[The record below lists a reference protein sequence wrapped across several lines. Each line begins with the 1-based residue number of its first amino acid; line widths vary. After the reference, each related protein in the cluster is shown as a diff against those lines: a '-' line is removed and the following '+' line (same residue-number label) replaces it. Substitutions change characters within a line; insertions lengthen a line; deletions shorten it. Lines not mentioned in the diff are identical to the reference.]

1 MEKKNIFKLFLG
13 VVCFLTM
20 LGCEQKKENA
30 EENFSCEDNANSI
43 YQNSSLN
50 NFEKSKFD
58 KLLNEK
64 FLLYENLFKKAGEEN
79 NVEWELLAAISFQ
92 ESQWDPR
99 AKSNMGVRGMMML
112 TQETAKSLGI
122 TNRIDPRNSI
132 IGGSRHLADI
142 SASINYGLT
151 EFDRINFAL
160 ATYNLGATNIN
171 NAIAQIDIEPQSLT
185 WDDLKKELLV
195 LDGDE
200 LYFKPQ
206 NGYSRGQQT
215 IDFVERTREYALLM
229 RVYSCKDSI
238 NQLTAASGI

>member
-1 MEKKNIFKLFLG
+1 MEKNNIFKLFLG

-20 LGCEQKKENA
+20 LGCEQKKEDA

-99 AKSNMGVRGMMML
+99 AKSNMGVRGMMMVTL
-112 TQETAKSLGI
+112 ETAAIVGVK
-122 TNRIDPRNSI
+122 NRLDPEQSI
-132 IGGSRHLADI
+132 NGGSKYIATLLEKNIFGKSQSDQLAI
-142 SASINYGLT
+142 SLAS
-151 EFDRINFAL
+151 
-160 ATYNLGATNIN
+160 YNLGPTNIIN
-171 NAIAQIDIEPQSLT
+171 IAQTIDKEPDQMIWEDFESVLKSLSGE
-185 WDDLKKELLV
+185 DVNLV
-195 LDGDE
+195 D
-200 LYFKPQ
+200 K
-206 NGYSRGQQT
+206 NGYKRGQQA
-215 IDFVERTREYALLM
+215 IDYVHRVEDYYKLM
-229 RVYSCKDSI
+229 IAYSCKDPIYQSSF
-238 NQLTAASGI
+238 L

>member
-20 LGCEQKKENA
+20 LGCEQKKEDA

-99 AKSNMGVRGMMML
+99 AKSNMGVRGMMMVTL
-112 TQETAKSLGI
+112 ETAAIVGVK
-122 TNRIDPRNSI
+122 NRLDPEQSI
-132 IGGSRHLADI
+132 NGGSKYIATLLEKNIFGKSQSDQLAI
-142 SASINYGLT
+142 SLAS
-151 EFDRINFAL
+151 
-160 ATYNLGATNIN
+160 YNLGPTNIIN
-171 NAIAQIDIEPQSLT
+171 IAQTIDKEPDQMIWEDFVSV
-185 WDDLKKELLV
+185 LKNLSGEDVNLV
-195 LDGDE
+195 D
-200 LYFKPQ
+200 K
-206 NGYSRGQQT
+206 NGYKRGQQA
-215 IDFVERTREYALLM
+215 IDYVHRVEDYYKLM
-229 RVYSCKDSI
+229 IAYSCKDPIYQSSF
-238 NQLTAASGI
+238 L

>member
-20 LGCEQKKENA
+20 LGCEQKKEDA
-30 EENFSCEDNANSI
+30 DESFSCEDNANSI

-99 AKSNMGVRGMMML
+99 AKSNMGVRGMMMVTL
-112 TQETAKSLGI
+112 ETAAIVGVK
-122 TNRIDPRNSI
+122 NRLDPEQSI
-132 IGGSRHLADI
+132 NGGSKYIATLLEKNIFGKSQSDQLAI
-142 SASINYGLT
+142 SLAS
-151 EFDRINFAL
+151 
-160 ATYNLGATNIN
+160 YNLGPTNIIN
-171 NAIAQIDIEPQSLT
+171 IAQTIDKEPDQMIWEDFESVLKSLSGE
-185 WDDLKKELLV
+185 DVNLV
-195 LDGDE
+195 D
-200 LYFKPQ
+200 K
-206 NGYSRGQQT
+206 NGYKRGQQA
-215 IDFVERTREYALLM
+215 IDYVHRVEDYYKLM
-229 RVYSCKDSI
+229 IAYSCKDPIYQSSF
-238 NQLTAASGI
+238 L

>member
-1 MEKKNIFKLFLG
+1 MSNFFQHFLIILIIVSFSG
-13 VVCFLTM
+13 CSKVEEVNPIITECAQYTKIAAETLT
-20 LGCEQKKENA
+20 
-30 EENFSCEDNANSI
+30 
-43 YQNSSLN
+43 LN
-50 NFEKSKFD
+50 NFDKNKFAD
-58 KLLNEK
+58 LLDSRFYK
-64 FLLYENLFKKAGEEN
+64 FKDLFLEAEELTN
-79 NVEWELLAAISFQ
+79 FDWEFLAAISFQ

-112 TQETAKSLGI
+112 TQQTAKSLGI
-122 TNRIDPRNSI
+122 NNRIDPRNSI

-151 EFDRINFAL
+151 ESDRINFAL

-215 IDFVERTREYALLM
+215 IDFVERTREYELLM

>member
-20 LGCEQKKENA
+20 LGCEQKKEDA
-30 EENFSCEDNANSI
+30 DESFSCEDNANNI

-99 AKSNMGVRGMMML
+99 AKSNMGVRGMMMVTL
-112 TQETAKSLGI
+112 ETAAIVGVK
-122 TNRIDPRNSI
+122 NRLDPEQSI
-132 IGGSRHLADI
+132 NGGSKYIASLLEKNIFGKSRSDQLAI
-142 SASINYGLT
+142 SLAS
-151 EFDRINFAL
+151 
-160 ATYNLGATNIN
+160 YNLGPTNIIN
-171 NAIAQIDIEPQSLT
+171 IAQTIDKEPDQMIWEDFESVLKSLSGE
-185 WDDLKKELLV
+185 DVNLV
-195 LDGDE
+195 D
-200 LYFKPQ
+200 K
-206 NGYSRGQQT
+206 NGYKRGQQA
-215 IDFVERTREYALLM
+215 IDYVHRVEDYYKLM
-229 RVYSCKDSI
+229 IAYSCKDPIYQSSF
-238 NQLTAASGI
+238 L

>member
-20 LGCEQKKENA
+20 LVCEQKKEGA
-30 EENFSCEDNANSI
+30 DERFSCEDNANNI

-99 AKSNMGVRGMMML
+99 AKSNMGVRGMMMVTL
-112 TQETAKSLGI
+112 ETAAIVGVK
-122 TNRIDPRNSI
+122 NRLDPEQSI
-132 IGGSRHLADI
+132 NGGSKYIASLLEKNIFGKSQSDQLAI
-142 SASINYGLT
+142 SLAS
-151 EFDRINFAL
+151 
-160 ATYNLGATNIN
+160 YNLGPTNIIN
-171 NAIAQIDIEPQSLT
+171 IAQTIDKEPDQMIWEDFVSV
-185 WDDLKKELLV
+185 LKNLSGEDVNLV
-195 LDGDE
+195 D
-200 LYFKPQ
+200 K
-206 NGYSRGQQT
+206 NGYKRGQQA
-215 IDFVERTREYALLM
+215 IDYVHRVEDYYKLM
-229 RVYSCKDSI
+229 IAYSCKDPIYQSSF
-238 NQLTAASGI
+238 L

>member
-20 LGCEQKKENA
+20 LGCEQKKEDA
-30 EENFSCEDNANSI
+30 DESFSCEDHANNI

-99 AKSNMGVRGMMML
+99 ARSNMGVRGMMMVTL
-112 TQETAKSLGI
+112 ETAAIVGVK
-122 TNRIDPRNSI
+122 NRLDPEQSI
-132 IGGSRHLADI
+132 NGGSKYIASLLEKNIFGKSQSDQLAI
-142 SASINYGLT
+142 SLAS
-151 EFDRINFAL
+151 
-160 ATYNLGATNIN
+160 YNLGPTNIIN
-171 NAIAQIDIEPQSLT
+171 IAQTIDKEPDQMIWEDFESV
-185 WDDLKKELLV
+185 LKNLSGEDVNLV
-195 LDGDE
+195 D
-200 LYFKPQ
+200 K
-206 NGYSRGQQT
+206 NGYKRGQQA
-215 IDFVERTREYALLM
+215 IDYVHRVEDYYKLM
-229 RVYSCKDSI
+229 IAYSCKDPIYQSSF
-238 NQLTAASGI
+238 L

>member
-1 MEKKNIFKLFLG
+1 MEKNNIFKLFLG

-20 LGCEQKKENA
+20 LGCEQKKEDA

-99 AKSNMGVRGMMML
+99 AKSNMGVRGMMMVTL
-112 TQETAKSLGI
+112 ETAAIVGVK
-122 TNRIDPRNSI
+122 NRLDPEQSI
-132 IGGSRHLADI
+132 NGGSKYIASLLEKNIFGKSQSDQLAI
-142 SASINYGLT
+142 SLAS
-151 EFDRINFAL
+151 
-160 ATYNLGATNIN
+160 YNLGPTNIMN
-171 NAIAQIDIEPQSLT
+171 IAQTIDKEPDQMIWEDFESVLKSLSGE
-185 WDDLKKELLV
+185 DVNLV
-195 LDGDE
+195 D
-200 LYFKPQ
+200 K
-206 NGYSRGQQT
+206 NGYKRGQQA
-215 IDFVERTREYALLM
+215 IDYVHRVEDYYKLM
-229 RVYSCKDSI
+229 IAYSCKDPIYQSSF
-238 NQLTAASGI
+238 L

>member
-20 LGCEQKKENA
+20 LGCEQKKEDA

-64 FLLYENLFKKAGEEN
+64 FLLYENLFKKAGEAN

-99 AKSNMGVRGMMML
+99 AKSNMGVRGMMMVTL
-112 TQETAKSLGI
+112 ETAAIVGVK
-122 TNRIDPRNSI
+122 NRLDPEQSI
-132 IGGSRHLADI
+132 NGGSKYIASLLEKNIFGKSQSDQLAI
-142 SASINYGLT
+142 SLAS
-151 EFDRINFAL
+151 
-160 ATYNLGATNIN
+160 YNLGPTNIIN
-171 NAIAQIDIEPQSLT
+171 IAQTIDKEPDQMIWEDFESV
-185 WDDLKKELLV
+185 LKNLSGEDVNLV
-195 LDGDE
+195 D
-200 LYFKPQ
+200 K
-206 NGYSRGQQT
+206 NGYKRGQQA
-215 IDFVERTREYALLM
+215 IDYVHRVEDYYKLM
-229 RVYSCKDSI
+229 IAYSCKDPIYQSSF
-238 NQLTAASGI
+238 L

>member
-20 LGCEQKKENA
+20 LGCEQKKEDA

-99 AKSNMGVRGMMML
+99 ARSNMGVRGMMMVTL
-112 TQETAKSLGI
+112 ETAAIVGVK
-122 TNRIDPRNSI
+122 NRLDPEQSI
-132 IGGSRHLADI
+132 NGGSRYIASLLEKNIFGKSQSDQLAI
-142 SASINYGLT
+142 SLAS
-151 EFDRINFAL
+151 
-160 ATYNLGATNIN
+160 YNLGPTNIIN
-171 NAIAQIDIEPQSLT
+171 IAQTIDKEPDQMIWEDFESV
-185 WDDLKKELLV
+185 LKNLSGEDVNLV
-195 LDGDE
+195 D
-200 LYFKPQ
+200 K
-206 NGYSRGQQT
+206 NGYKRGQQA
-215 IDFVERTREYALLM
+215 IDYVHRVEDYYKLM
-229 RVYSCKDSI
+229 IAYSCKDPIYQSSF
-238 NQLTAASGI
+238 L

>member
-20 LGCEQKKENA
+20 LGCEQKKEDA

-99 AKSNMGVRGMMML
+99 AKSNMGVRGMMMVTL
-112 TQETAKSLGI
+112 ETAAIVGVK
-122 TNRIDPRNSI
+122 NRLDPEQSI
-132 IGGSRHLADI
+132 NGGSKYIASLLEKNIFGKLQSDQLAI
-142 SASINYGLT
+142 SLAS
-151 EFDRINFAL
+151 
-160 ATYNLGATNIN
+160 YNLGPTNIIN
-171 NAIAQIDIEPQSLT
+171 IAQTIDKEPDQMIWEDFESV
-185 WDDLKKELLV
+185 LKNLSGEDVNLV
-195 LDGDE
+195 D
-200 LYFKPQ
+200 K
-206 NGYSRGQQT
+206 NGYKRGQQA
-215 IDFVERTREYALLM
+215 IDYVHRVEDYYKLM
-229 RVYSCKDSI
+229 IAYSCKDPIYQSSF
-238 NQLTAASGI
+238 L

>member
-20 LGCEQKKENA
+20 LGCEQKKEDA

-99 AKSNMGVRGMMML
+99 ARSNMGVRGMMMVTL
-112 TQETAKSLGI
+112 ETAAIVGVK
-122 TNRIDPRNSI
+122 NRLDPEQSI
-132 IGGSRHLADI
+132 NGGSKYIASLLEKNIFGKSQSDQLAI
-142 SASINYGLT
+142 SLAS
-151 EFDRINFAL
+151 
-160 ATYNLGATNIN
+160 YNLGPTNIIN
-171 NAIAQIDIEPQSLT
+171 IAQTIDKEPDQMIWEDFESV
-185 WDDLKKELLV
+185 LKNLSGKDVNLV
-195 LDGDE
+195 D
-200 LYFKPQ
+200 K
-206 NGYSRGQQT
+206 NGYKRGQQA
-215 IDFVERTREYALLM
+215 IDYVHRVEDYYKLM
-229 RVYSCKDSI
+229 IAYSCKDPIYQSSF
-238 NQLTAASGI
+238 L

>member
-20 LGCEQKKENA
+20 LGCEQKKEDA

-99 AKSNMGVRGMMML
+99 AKSNMGVRGMMMVTL
-112 TQETAKSLGI
+112 ETAAIVGVK
-122 TNRIDPRNSI
+122 NRLDPEQSI
-132 IGGSRHLADI
+132 NGGSKYIASLLEKNIFGKSQSDQLAI
-142 SASINYGLT
+142 SLAS
-151 EFDRINFAL
+151 
-160 ATYNLGATNIN
+160 YNLGPTNIIN
-171 NAIAQIDIEPQSLT
+171 IAQTIDKEPDQMIWEDFVSV
-185 WDDLKKELLV
+185 LKNLSGEDVNLV
-195 LDGDE
+195 D
-200 LYFKPQ
+200 K
-206 NGYSRGQQT
+206 NGYKRGQQA
-215 IDFVERTREYALLM
+215 IDYVRRVEDYYKLM
-229 RVYSCKDSI
+229 IAYSCKDPIYQSSF
-238 NQLTAASGI
+238 L

>member
-64 FLLYENLFKKAGEEN
+64 FVLYENLFKKAGEEN

-99 AKSNMGVRGMMML
+99 AKSNMGVRGMMMVTL
-112 TQETAKSLGI
+112 ETAAIVGVK
-122 TNRIDPRNSI
+122 NRLDPEQSI
-132 IGGSRHLADI
+132 NGGSKYIASLLEKNIFGKSQSDQLAI
-142 SASINYGLT
+142 SLAS
-151 EFDRINFAL
+151 
-160 ATYNLGATNIN
+160 YNLGPTNIIN
-171 NAIAQIDIEPQSLT
+171 IAQTIDKEPDQMIWEDFESV
-185 WDDLKKELLV
+185 LKNLSGEDVNLV
-195 LDGDE
+195 D
-200 LYFKPQ
+200 K
-206 NGYSRGQQT
+206 NGYKRGQQA
-215 IDFVERTREYALLM
+215 IDYVHRVEDYYKLM
-229 RVYSCKDSI
+229 IAYSCKDPIYQSSF
-238 NQLTAASGI
+238 L

>member
-20 LGCEQKKENA
+20 LGCEQKKEDA
-30 EENFSCEDNANSI
+30 DEIFSCEDNANNI

-99 AKSNMGVRGMMML
+99 AKSNMGVRGMMMVTL
-112 TQETAKSLGI
+112 ETAAIVGVK
-122 TNRIDPRNSI
+122 NRLDPEQSI
-132 IGGSRHLADI
+132 NGGSKYIASLLEKNIFGKSQSDQLAI
-142 SASINYGLT
+142 SLAS
-151 EFDRINFAL
+151 
-160 ATYNLGATNIN
+160 YNLGPTNIIN
-171 NAIAQIDIEPQSLT
+171 IAQTIDKEPDQMIWEDFESV
-185 WDDLKKELLV
+185 LKNLSGEDVNLV
-195 LDGDE
+195 D
-200 LYFKPQ
+200 K
-206 NGYSRGQQT
+206 NGYKRGQQA
-215 IDFVERTREYALLM
+215 IDYVHRVEDYYKLM
-229 RVYSCKDSI
+229 IAYSCKDPIYQSSF
-238 NQLTAASGI
+238 L

>member
-20 LGCEQKKENA
+20 LGCEQKKEDA
-30 EENFSCEDNANSI
+30 EENFSCEDNANNI

-99 AKSNMGVRGMMML
+99 AKSNMGVRGMMMVTL
-112 TQETAKSLGI
+112 ETAAIVGVK
-122 TNRIDPRNSI
+122 NRLDPEQSI
-132 IGGSRHLADI
+132 NGGSKYIASLLEKNIFGKSQSDQLAI
-142 SASINYGLT
+142 SLAS
-151 EFDRINFAL
+151 
-160 ATYNLGATNIN
+160 YNLGPTNIIN
-171 NAIAQIDIEPQSLT
+171 IAQTIDKEPDQMIWEDFESV
-185 WDDLKKELLV
+185 LKNLSGEDVNLV
-195 LDGDE
+195 D
-200 LYFKPQ
+200 K
-206 NGYSRGQQT
+206 NGYKRGQQA
-215 IDFVERTREYALLM
+215 IDYVHRVEDYYKLM
-229 RVYSCKDSI
+229 IAYSCKDPIYQSSF
-238 NQLTAASGI
+238 L

>member
-20 LGCEQKKENA
+20 LGCEQKKEDA

-99 AKSNMGVRGMMML
+99 AKSNMGVRGMMMVTL
-112 TQETAKSLGI
+112 ETAAIVGVK
-122 TNRIDPRNSI
+122 NRLDPEQSI
-132 IGGSRHLADI
+132 NGGSKYIASLLEKKIFGKSQSDQLAI
-142 SASINYGLT
+142 SLAS
-151 EFDRINFAL
+151 
-160 ATYNLGATNIN
+160 YNLGPTNIIN
-171 NAIAQIDIEPQSLT
+171 IAQTIDKEPDQIIWEDFESV
-185 WDDLKKELLV
+185 LKNLSGEDVNLV
-195 LDGDE
+195 D
-200 LYFKPQ
+200 K
-206 NGYSRGQQT
+206 NGYKRGQQA
-215 IDFVERTREYALLM
+215 IDYVHRVEDYYKLM
-229 RVYSCKDSI
+229 IAYSCKDPIYQSSF
-238 NQLTAASGI
+238 L

>member
-20 LGCEQKKENA
+20 LGCEQKKEDA

-99 AKSNMGVRGMMML
+99 ARSNMGVRGMMMVTL
-112 TQETAKSLGI
+112 ETAAIVGVK
-122 TNRIDPRNSI
+122 NRLDPEQSI
-132 IGGSRHLADI
+132 NGGSKYIASLLEKNIFGKSQSDQLAI
-142 SASINYGLT
+142 SLAS
-151 EFDRINFAL
+151 
-160 ATYNLGATNIN
+160 YNLGPTNIIN
-171 NAIAQIDIEPQSLT
+171 IAQTIDKEPDQMIWEDFESV
-185 WDDLKKELLV
+185 LKNLSGEDVNLV
-195 LDGDE
+195 D
-200 LYFKPQ
+200 K
-206 NGYSRGQQT
+206 NGYKRGQQA
-215 IDFVERTREYALLM
+215 IDYVHRVEDYYKLM
-229 RVYSCKDSI
+229 IAYSCKDPIYQSSF
-238 NQLTAASGI
+238 L

>member
-20 LGCEQKKENA
+20 LGCEQKKEDA

-99 AKSNMGVRGMMML
+99 AKSNMGVRGMMMVTL
-112 TQETAKSLGI
+112 ETAAIVGVK
-122 TNRIDPRNSI
+122 NRLDPEQSI
-132 IGGSRHLADI
+132 NGGSKYIASLLEKNIFGKSQSDQLAI
-142 SASINYGLT
+142 SLAS
-151 EFDRINFAL
+151 
-160 ATYNLGATNIN
+160 YNLGPTNIIN
-171 NAIAQIDIEPQSLT
+171 IAQTIDKEPDQMIWEDFESV
-185 WDDLKKELLV
+185 LKNLSGEDVNLV
-195 LDGDE
+195 D
-200 LYFKPQ
+200 K
-206 NGYSRGQQT
+206 NGYKRGQQA
-215 IDFVERTREYALLM
+215 IDYVHRVEDYYKLM
-229 RVYSCKDSI
+229 IAYSCKDPIYQSSF
-238 NQLTAASGI
+238 L